1 MASMAF
7 LGLGQAVRAPSTSG
21 ANVENEQHT
30 SRRAQLVAVGRA

>member
-7 LGLGQAVRAPSTSG
+7 LGLGQAVRAPSASG

-30 SRRAQLVAVGRA
+30 SRQAQLVAVGRT